1 MFKVPTEYNTD
12 GFMDLLNAWKH
23 LVPVTNGADEKQIYL
38 LAEEIL
44 KTLKKPVNE
53 KNLNLVITKLQEIV
67 KFEGAD
73 ND

>member
-1 MFKVPTEYNTD
+1 
-12 GFMDLLNAWKH
+12 MDLLNAWKH